1 MFVALEGNFA
11 YADSGAFDYAINELG
26 LGEYEAGVGSYP
38 YAIISSFAIV
48 SDQGFATTNQRI
60 GIGKVTGFE
69 GEELVKL
76 VVGETSIS
84 GELNRADN
92 RFFKHLEDEDQLL
105 GGVLI
110 DGKNNGVNSPELLKT
125 LDVLVDGLVLI
136 GLAGLGTD
144 FGENGGSCDPSV
156 AFDLNFGD
164 GSALKIRG
172 GGLSRDGINGE
183 PGGLGGE

>member
-1 MFVALEGNFA
+1 MIEQ
-11 YADSGAFDYAINELG
+11 G
-26 LGEYEAGVGSYP
+26 L
-38 YAIISSFAIV
+38 
-48 SDQGFATTNQRI
+48 ATTSQPI

-92 RFFKHLEDEDQLL
+92 GFFKHPEDEDQLL
-105 GGVLI
+105 RSVLI
-110 DGKNNGVNSPELLKT
+110 DEKRNVVNSPELLKA

-144 FGENGGSCDPSV
+144 FGENGGSCDPAV
-156 AFDLNFGD
+156 TFDLNFGD
-164 GSALKIRG
+164 GSALK
-172 GGLSRDGINGE
+172 
-183 PGGLGGE
+183 